1 MADIVIEDGTA
12 IADANSYAS
21 SDDLDTYCGNNGV
34 TLASSDGDTID
45 ASLIRASA
53 ALDGSYRMVYPG
65 YRTLGRQQG
74 LEWPRTA
81 AYDYEGLVI
90 GTNEV
95 PREIIAATCEMAI
108 HEVAV
113 PGSMAP
119 DLAAGGFI
127 RALRAGS
134 VSIEYTGAGY
144 EAQPIITTINHILSS
159 LIGSTSSLAFSGTTS
174 RA

>member
-1 MADIVIEDGTA
+1 MASTDSDA
-12 IADANSYAS
+12 IDS
-21 SDDLDTYCGNNGV
+21 G
-34 TLASSDGDTID
+34 
-45 ASLIRASA
+45 LIRATA
-53 ALDGSYRMVYPG
+53 ALDGAYRMIYPG

-90 GTNEV
+90 DTHEV
-95 PREIIAATCEMAI
+95 PREVIAATCEIAI
-108 HEVAV
+108 REIAV

-134 VSIEYTGAGY
+134 VSIEYTGAAY
-144 EAQPIITTINHILSS
+144 QVQPIYTKINDIMAS
-159 LIGSTSSLAFSGTTS
+159 LIGSSASLAFTEHM
-174 RA
+174 RIIK